1 MTSSTC
7 TSFLTSSTPPP
18 PGRRKKRDE
27 RRTRTRTT
35 RRTSVGPSPKIE
47 REEED
52 ELENSKRVVVIT
64 GGNTGLGFVAAR
76 EIAAMRDEYHVV
88 AACRSIERGREAFK
102 EEIMGGKGGDR
113 AKVDVMECDLASFGS
128 VQAFAEQFTKKYG
141 RLDVL
146 MNNAGIMA
154 LPERMESEDGNEL
167 QMQTNHLSHFMLTAK
182 LMPLMLATERRHPE
196 RRPRVVNVAS
206 IAHEWGFIDNANMN
220 SEGPFGYPGW
230 GWITYGR
237 TKMAN
242 VLFTYELQR
251 KLKQRGSKIQ
261 AFCVHPGVVDTELQR
276 NLPIDWYANLRDI
289 GRLIDPKE
297 GARGQIYVA
306 TSADLENDDGGK
318 YFSELSGE
326 GKPGEHAFRPSNAF
340 SLDEENWA
348 RVWKESERLT
358 GIDFDD
364 VLFSHHHRTHP
375 KDEQREGETVSNA
388 AAAGVVFDDS
398 SIRTR

>member
-1 MTSSTC
+1 MMM
-7 TSFLTSSTPPP
+7 
-18 PGRRKKRDE
+18 
-27 RRTRTRTT
+27 
-35 RRTSVGPSPKIE
+35 SPNNNIE
-47 REEED
+47 REEEEEEEEEALVLD
-52 ELENSKRVVVIT
+52 NSKKRVVVIT

-76 EIAAMRDEYHVV
+76 EIAAMTDEYRVV

-102 EEIMGGKGGDR
+102 EEILMSGKEGDDEC
-113 AKVDVMECDLASFGS
+113 AKVDVMECDLASFRS
-128 VQAFAEQFTKKYG
+128 VEAFAEAFTKKYG

-318 YFSELSGE
+318 YSSELSGE
-326 GKPGEHAFRPSNAF
+326 GKPGAHAFRPSNAF

-348 RVWKESERLT
+348 RAWKESERLT

-364 VLFSHHHRTHP
+364 VLFSRYHLTHP
-375 KDEQREGETVSNA
+375 KGEEHREGETRQSSQTTPVR
-388 AAAGVVFDDS
+388 VFDDDDG
-398 SIRTR
+398 IRTR

>member
-1 MTSSTC
+1 MMMM
-7 TSFLTSSTPPP
+7 
-18 PGRRKKRDE
+18 
-27 RRTRTRTT
+27 
-35 RRTSVGPSPKIE
+35 SPNNNIE
-47 REEED
+47 REEGD
-52 ELENSKRVVVIT
+52 DDDDALVLDNSKKRVVVIT

-76 EIAAMRDEYHVV
+76 EIAAMTDEYRVV

-102 EEIMGGKGGDR
+102 EEIPMSGKEGDDEC
-113 AKVDVMECDLASFGS
+113 AKVDVMECDLASFRS
-128 VQAFAEQFTKKYG
+128 VEAFAEAFTKKYG

-206 IAHEWGFIDNANMN
+206 IAHEWGFIDNANIN

-318 YFSELSGE
+318 YSSELSGE
-326 GKPGEHAFRPSNAF
+326 GKPGAHAFRPSNAF

-348 RVWKESERLT
+348 RAWKESERLT

-364 VLFSHHHRTHP
+364 VLFSHHHLTHP
-375 KDEQREGETVSNA
+375 TKGEEQREGETRQSQTPVR
-388 AAAGVVFDDS
+388 VFDDDDG
-398 SIRTR
+398 IRTR

>member
-27 RRTRTRTT
+27 RRRRRTRTRARTT
-35 RRTSVGPSPKIE
+35 TTTRTSVGPSPKIE

-76 EIAAMRDEYHVV
+76 EIAAMRDDEYRVV

-306 TSADLENDDGGK
+306 TSVDLENDDGGK

-375 KDEQREGETVSNA
+375 KGEQREGETVSM
-388 AAAGVVFDDS
+388 VHSPF
-398 SIRTR
+398 I

>member
-1 MTSSTC
+1 MM
-7 TSFLTSSTPPP
+7 
-18 PGRRKKRDE
+18 
-27 RRTRTRTT
+27 
-35 RRTSVGPSPKIE
+35 SPNNNIE
-47 REEED
+47 REEEEEEEEEALVLD
-52 ELENSKRVVVIT
+52 NSKKRVVVIT

-76 EIAAMRDEYHVV
+76 EIAAMTDEYRVV

-102 EEIMGGKGGDR
+102 EEILMSGKEGDDEC
-113 AKVDVMECDLASFGS
+113 AKVDVMECDLASFRS
-128 VQAFAEQFTKKYG
+128 VEAFAEAFTKKYG

-318 YFSELSGE
+318 Y
-326 GKPGEHAFRPSNAF
+326 R
-340 SLDEENWA
+340 
-348 RVWKESERLT
+348 
-358 GIDFDD
+358 
-364 VLFSHHHRTHP
+364 
-375 KDEQREGETVSNA
+375 
-388 AAAGVVFDDS
+388 
-398 SIRTR
+398 

>member
-1 MTSSTC
+1 MM
-7 TSFLTSSTPPP
+7 
-18 PGRRKKRDE
+18 
-27 RRTRTRTT
+27 
-35 RRTSVGPSPKIE
+35 SPKNNIE
-47 REEED
+47 REEEEEEEEEEALVLD
-52 ELENSKRVVVIT
+52 NSKKRVVVIT

-76 EIAAMRDEYHVV
+76 EIAAMTDEYRVV

-102 EEIMGGKGGDR
+102 EEILMSGKEGDDDDEC
-113 AKVDVMECDLASFGS
+113 AKVDVMECDLASFRS
-128 VQAFAEQFTKKYG
+128 VEAFAEAFTKKYG

-318 YFSELSGE
+318 YSSELSGE
-326 GKPGEHAFRPSNAF
+326 GKPGAHAFRPSNAF

-348 RVWKESERLT
+348 RAWKESERLT

-364 VLFSHHHRTHP
+364 VLFSRHHLTHP
-375 KDEQREGETVSNA
+375 KGEEHREEETRQSSQTTPVR
-388 AAAGVVFDDS
+388 VFDDDDG
-398 SIRTR
+398 IRTR

>member
-1 MTSSTC
+1 MMM
-7 TSFLTSSTPPP
+7 
-18 PGRRKKRDE
+18 
-27 RRTRTRTT
+27 
-35 RRTSVGPSPKIE
+35 SPNNNIE
-47 REEED
+47 REEEEEEEALVLD
-52 ELENSKRVVVIT
+52 NSKKRVVVIT

-76 EIAAMRDEYHVV
+76 EIAAMTDEYRVV

-102 EEIMGGKGGDR
+102 EEILMSGKEGDDEC
-113 AKVDVMECDLASFGS
+113 AKVDVMECDLASFRS
-128 VQAFAEQFTKKYG
+128 VEAFAEAFTKKYG

-318 YFSELSGE
+318 YSSELSGE
-326 GKPGEHAFRPSNAF
+326 GKPGAHAFRPSNAF

-348 RVWKESERLT
+348 RAWKESERLT
-358 GIDFDD
+358 GIDFDG
-364 VLFSHHHRTHP
+364 VLFSRHHLTHP
-375 KDEQREGETVSNA
+375 KGEEQREGETRQSQTPVR
-388 AAAGVVFDDS
+388 VFDDDG
-398 SIRTR
+398 IRTR